1 MFFMEI
7 LKKAPK
13 GISRS
18 NFDTHWIGQ
27 STKLNSTDH
36 CRRLLLPLFIY
47 FILFFIT
54 LTHQSKIIC

>member
-13 GISRS
+13 GVSCS
-18 NFDTHWIGQ
+18 NFDTDWIGQ
-27 STKLNSTDH
+27 STKLNSTDHCH

-47 FILFFIT
+47 FILFYF
-54 LTHQSKIIC
+54 L

>member
-13 GISRS
+13 GVSCS
-18 NFDTHWIGQ
+18 NFDIDWIGQ

-47 FILFFIT
+47 FILFYF
-54 LTHQSKIIC
+54 L